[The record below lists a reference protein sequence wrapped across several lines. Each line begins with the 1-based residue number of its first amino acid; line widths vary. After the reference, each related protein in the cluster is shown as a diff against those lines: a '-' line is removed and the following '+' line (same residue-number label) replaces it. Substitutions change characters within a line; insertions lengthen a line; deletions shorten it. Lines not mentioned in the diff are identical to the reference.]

1 MKKQDILEAA
11 LDLACEKGLD
21 NLSMSMIANEVH
33 LKKSSLYSH
42 FKSKE
47 ELIQSMYGYFRDNA
61 KEQRGVVGIN
71 YDVLFEGRSFQ
82 DVLKECVNSYRDM
95 VLSSDLFRFYKVI
108 LSQRVYNP
116 MAARIMVE
124 ETNTMIQATKLL
136 FYALSAKKI
145 VDFTNPDAAAL
156 SFAMSVHSIINFEC
170 DAQNA
175 NVYDADGL
183 MDIYI
188 EEFCRIYGGNSE

>member
-21 NLSMSMIANEVH
+21 NLSMSMIANQVH

-47 ELIQSMYGYFRDNA
+47 DLIDNMYEYFRAKA
-61 KEQRGVVGIN
+61 KEQYGIVPMN
-71 YDVLFEGRSFQ
+71 YDALFEGRSFQ
-82 DVLKECVNSYRDM
+82 EILKECVNSYRNM
-95 VLSSDLFRFYKVI
+95 TVSSDLFKFYRVI
-108 LSQRVYNP
+108 MAQRVYDP
-116 MAARIMVE
+116 MAADIMIE

-145 VDFTNPDAAAL
+145 VAFSNPDAAAI
-156 SFAMSVHSIINFEC
+156 SFAMGVHSIIDFEC
-170 DAQNA
+170 DAQS
-175 NVYDADGL
+175 VKSKVADEI
-183 MDIYI
+183 MDTYI
-188 EEFCRIYGGNSE
+188 EEFCRVYGGDTK